1 MADLANILLNPSSDT
16 PIYRQLAD
24 GIGSLIKRHVLRPG
38 DKLPPTRELAGQLGL
53 NRTTVSAAYAALDEL
68 GLISGKVGR
77 GSFVAERHPVVTA
90 ETSHELTEDLPN
102 GVSFV
107 SSRPAAIDF
116 PLEQFRRFTK
126 EVADSPEAAMILQLG
141 SALGYAPLRRYLL
154 DEAIATGVAGP
165 GDDLIITNGCQ
176 QALDLIAHVF
186 TAPDTCIAVEDPVYH
201 GMLRAFARS
210 GADMFGVPV
219 DDAGMDLFAL
229 EAILERHR
237 PKLVAITPSFQNPTG
252 ATLSLNRRQRVV
264 ALAERFDCTVV
275 EIDVY
280 SPLRYVGEA
289 LPTLKELS
297 RAGNVLLLRSYSKV
311 CFPGLRV
318 GWAIGPGTLIA
329 RLAEAK
335 EISDLHSDQLSQA
348 VLLRFAQSGE
358 LDRHLLRTRE
368 IGKQRLEAVLDACER
383 CLPPG
388 ASWMRPEGG
397 MSLWVELP
405 PPLTADVLLSKVQAR
420 GVEFLPG
427 RHFAVRDSH
436 GRGLRISFG
445 GLSPAEIRRGIQIL
459 GESAAFE
466 MGALL
471 SVGGREP
478 LPALV

>member
-1 MADLANILLNPSSDT
+1 MASIALNPSSDT
-16 PIYRQLAD
+16 PIYKQLAD
-24 GIGSLIKRHVLRPG
+24 GIGSLIKRQVLRPG

-53 NRTTVSAAYAALDEL
+53 NRTTISAAYAALDEL

-77 GSFVAERHPVVTA
+77 GSFVAERHPVIASGTSPA
-90 ETSHELTEDLPN
+90 ETEPALNSA
-102 GVSFV
+102 SFV
-107 SSRPAAIDF
+107 SSRPAAVDF
-116 PLEQFRRFTK
+116 PLEQFRRFTR
-126 EVADSPEAAMILQLG
+126 EVADSPEAANILQLG
-141 SALGYAPLRRYLL
+141 SSRGYAPLRRYLL
-154 DEAIATGVAGP
+154 DEAMAAGVAGP
-165 GDDLIITNGCQ
+165 SDDLIITNGCQ

-186 TAPDTCIAVEDPVYH
+186 ADPGISIAVEDPVYH

-219 DDAGMDLFAL
+219 DDAGIDVVAF

-252 ATLSLNRRQRVV
+252 ATLSLNRRQRIV
-264 ALAERFDCTVV
+264 ALADRFDCTVV
-275 EIDVY
+275 EIDIY

-297 RAGNVLLLRSYSKV
+297 PAGNVLLLRSYSKV

-318 GWAIGPGTLIA
+318 GWAIGPSALIA

-358 LDRHLLRTRE
+358 LDKHLLRTRE
-368 IGKQRLEAVLDACER
+368 IGKQRLEAVLGACER
-383 CLPPG
+383 YLPPG
-388 ASWMRPEGG
+388 TRWTRPEGG

-405 PPLTADVLLSKVQAR
+405 PPLTADALLNKVQVR
-420 GVEFLPG
+420 GVDFLPG
-427 RHFAVRDSH
+427 RHFATRNSH
-436 GRGLRISFG
+436 ARGLRISFG
-445 GLSPAEIRRGIQIL
+445 GLSPAEIQGGIQIL

-466 MGALL
+466 MNALL
-471 SVGGREP
+471 SAGGREP

>member
-1 MADLANILLNPSSDT
+1 LASISLNPSSDT
-16 PIYRQLAD
+16 PIYKQLAE

-77 GSFVAERHPVVTA
+77 GSFVAARHPVVTSEPPDEFIA
-90 ETSHELTEDLPN
+90 DGPK
-102 GVSFV
+102 GASFV

-116 PLEQFRRFTK
+116 PLEQFRRFTR
-126 EVADSPEAAMILQLG
+126 EVADSPDAANILQLG
-141 SALGYAPLRRYLL
+141 SARGYPPLRRYLL
-154 DEAIATGVAGP
+154 DEATATGVAGT

-186 TAPDTCIAVEDPVYH
+186 AAPGNSIAVEDPVYH

-219 DDAGMDLFAL
+219 DDSGMDVAAL

-252 ATLSLNRRQRVV
+252 TTLSLNRRQRIV

-275 EIDVY
+275 EIDIY
-280 SPLRYVGEA
+280 SPLRYGGEA

-318 GWAIGPGTLIA
+318 GWAIGASGLIA

-348 VLLRFAQSGE
+348 VLLRFAESGE
-358 LDRHLLRTRE
+358 LDRHLVRTRE
-368 IGKQRLEAVLDACER
+368 IGKQRLETVLAACER
-383 CLPPG
+383 YLPPG
-388 ASWMRPEGG
+388 TRWTRPDGG

-405 PPLTADVLLSKVQAR
+405 PPLTSDALLNKVRAR
-420 GVEFLPG
+420 GVDFLPG
-427 RHFAVRDSH
+427 RHFAARDSH
-436 GRGLRISFG
+436 ARGLRISFG
-445 GLSPAEIRRGIQIL
+445 GLSPEEIRRGIQIL
-459 GESAAFE
+459 GESAAVE
-466 MGALL
+466 MNALL
-471 SVGGREP
+471 SAGGREP

>member
-1 MADLANILLNPSSDT
+1 MTNILLNPSSDT
-16 PIYRQLAD
+16 PIYKQLAD
-24 GIGSLIKRHVLRPG
+24 GIGSLITRQILRPG
-38 DKLPPTRELAGQLGL
+38 EKLPPTRELAGQLGL
-53 NRTTVSAAYAALDEL
+53 NRTTISAAYAALDEL

-77 GSFVAERHPVVTA
+77 GSFVSERHPAITPA
-90 ETSHELTEDLPN
+90 LSHEVTGHALN
-102 GVSFV
+102 GASFV

-116 PLEQFRRFTK
+116 PLEQFRRFTR
-126 EVADSPEAAMILQLG
+126 EVADSSEAATILQLG
-141 SALGYAPLRRYLL
+141 SARGYAPLRRYLL
-154 DEAIATGVAGP
+154 DEAIGTGVAGP

-186 TAPDTCIAVEDPVYH
+186 AAPGTSIAVEDPVYH

-219 DDAGMDLFAL
+219 DDAGMDVAAL

-275 EIDVY
+275 EIDIY

-289 LPTLKELS
+289 LPALKELS
-297 RAGNVLLLRSYSKV
+297 RSGNVLLLRSYSKV

-318 GWAIGPGTLIA
+318 GWAIGSSTLIA

-348 VLLRFAQSGE
+348 VLLRFAKSGE

-383 CLPPG
+383 YLPPG
-388 ASWMRPEGG
+388 TRWTRPEGG
-397 MSLWVELP
+397 MSLWVDLP
-405 PPLTADVLLSKVQAR
+405 PPLTADALLTKVQAR
-420 GVEFLPG
+420 GVDFLPG
-427 RHFAVRDSH
+427 RHFAIRDSH
-436 GRGLRISFG
+436 ARGLRISFG
-445 GLSPAEIRRGIQIL
+445 GLSPLEIRRGIQIL
-459 GESAAFE
+459 GECAAFE
-466 MGALL
+466 MNALL
-471 SVGGREP
+471 SAGGREQ

>member
-1 MADLANILLNPSSDT
+1 
-16 PIYRQLAD
+16 
-24 GIGSLIKRHVLRPG
+24 
-38 DKLPPTRELAGQLGL
+38 
-53 NRTTVSAAYAALDEL
+53 LDEL

-77 GSFVAERHPVVTA
+77 GSFVAERRPVTA
-90 ETSHELTEDLPN
+90 SDPPREAATEILN

-116 PLEQFRRFTK
+116 PLEQFRRFTR
-126 EVADSPEAAMILQLG
+126 EVADAPEAADILQLG
-141 SALGYAPLRRYLL
+141 SARGYPPLRRYLL
-154 DEAIATGVAGP
+154 DEAVATGVAGP

-176 QALDLIAHVF
+176 QALDLVAHVC
-186 TAPDTCIAVEDPVYH
+186 AAGASIAVEDPVYH

-219 DDAGMDLFAL
+219 DDAGMDVVAL

-252 ATLSLNRRQRVV
+252 ATLSLSRRQRVV

-275 EIDVY
+275 EIDIY
-280 SPLRYVGEA
+280 SPLRYAGEA

-297 RAGNVLLLRSYSKV
+297 RGSNVLLLRSYSKV

-318 GWAIGPGTLIA
+318 GWAIGPSPLIA

-383 CLPPG
+383 YLPPG
-388 ASWMRPEGG
+388 TRWTHPEGG

-405 PPLTADVLLSKVQAR
+405 APLTADALLKKAQLR

-427 RHFAVRDSH
+427 QHFAARESH
-436 GRGLRISFG
+436 ARGLRISFG
-445 GLSPAEIRRGIQIL
+445 ALSPAEIRRGIQIL

-466 MGALL
+466 MNALL
-471 SVGGREP
+471 STGDRES